1 MGANSNSELLA
12 SPSQVPR
19 CLALPGHP
27 RDRSQPEAPSVAKGS
42 VRQEKKAP
50 KNWAVASGLHL
61 RPASSAISGSP
72 GQSFLESIVTYSS
85 QGPPSWPP
93 ISHL

>member
-1 MGANSNSELLA
+1 MGADSNSEFLA

-27 RDRSQPEAPSVAKGS
+27 HDRSQPEAPSVAKGSS

-61 RPASSAISGSP
+61 
-72 GQSFLESIVTYSS
+72 
-85 QGPPSWPP
+85 GPT
-93 ISHL
+93 